1 MEQHNFLVIGL
12 GGTGC
17 AVVRELKKKLY
28 TEWRSQGS
36 SGVYPEVYSFEGAFG
51 GQKVESRIA
60 TLSVDSNEKDLAGQ
74 GERDRKWRV
83 FGETLRLGD
92 REKVLID
99 PSGITKILGSIE
111 RYPGIEPWIRDDIPF
126 VRDINVG
133 STKAEG
139 CNQIRR
145 MGRIALATGDSR
157 NNFIERVE
165 DRIKELRAS
174 GQIKIEIHIACTMA
188 AGTGSG
194 SVIDALAQIQ
204 HFQKTSGYDF
214 PIYVHGFFTAR
225 SVGSKDVGNFYA
237 NQYAALIELN
247 AFRMATYKPWNT
259 GATRQPE
266 RLNVPDPTQE
276 GLGAG
281 DIAGTFKSVA
291 MITDTT
297 EGNFDVPF
305 ETQIDNVA
313 ELLFQLSVRQV
324 GNAPKELRD
333 ALSNEDRAQDPAD
346 VSGGDRSTSFISYG
360 VQRAAIPEREIREKL
375 SYSFG
380 RQFILR
386 VLYNNWDGHFRN
398 SPRTF
403 SKDGFVDARCG
414 VWRVT
419 REHLCLDLVEDATGQ
434 PKYDTYEIEW
444 RKEMTRQA
452 ERVIE
457 VGDAYEARVAWVGDL
472 DRRAENYWDKGFR
485 GRAHAGGAVDFFK
498 NRKEPAEI
506 RARARAVRDI
516 IERDLIRGFEG
527 RDPDYPLH
535 HIPDAIDFLIKQR
548 IENDRLAFGE
558 LESKAVEQAKEA
570 DAQRAEIREQYQRAG
585 RWAKGKHQRLFG
597 NYRDATMRLYYWR
610 AMQLAADYAREFCAA
625 LIDELLLLQRHVGG
639 FATRLKLINT
649 NFDQEIAARISETE
663 EAGKGGDIY
672 LVNAKAINN
681 TIRER
686 FEDDKAMQDKQVNV
700 TMEALQQ
707 LRGDRFEF
715 TAYLEKMPV
724 DNTERV
730 AGPFVDELR
739 RVAEST
745 AVEADRRLRE
755 SDPQFAGIFGQN
767 IVRKLYFD
775 HGGRV
780 DGELEDWL
788 RSLMDRSMPMV
799 AFDPSEEP
807 MDLPKP
813 GPVLRRCVFVPK
825 CKSVPDEFEQQLANK
840 IKSIVGGQG
849 SCKTVESHF
858 FEVPEDRN
866 PSELV
871 IISVAF
877 FFSARY
883 TKVAHGLKDKY
894 LERLEQKTEVD
905 SRRAYFQVHTESH
918 NPPLPDLMKL
928 GRREVLD
935 KNMAPVL
942 LATALDLMRIE
953 EATGQVRFGNVDSF
967 GRIKDKVDTG
977 MRVKKET
984 IDATAQSETRFGQS
998 IPLEMVVLFTLYL
1011 EEFRED
1017 SLNTLNRLVEN
1028 HFAADVDLA
1037 GIQQRLE
1044 TMSGQAFLLSGKKED
1059 DPNYA
1064 LINNQTKLAVELAR
1078 RLADRSSLT
1087 R

>member
-28 TEWRSQGS
+28 IEWRSQGN
-36 SGVYPEVYSFEGAFG
+36 SGVYPEIYSFEGAFG

-60 TLSVDSNEKDLAGQ
+60 TLSLDSNEKDLAGQ
-74 GERDRKWRV
+74 GEKDRKWRV

-111 RYPGIEPWIRDDIPF
+111 RYPGIEPWIKNEIPF

-145 MGRIALATGDSR
+145 MGRIALATGDSQ
-157 NNFIERVE
+157 NNFIERVA
-165 DRIKELRAS
+165 DRIKELRAG
-174 GQIKIEIHIACTMA
+174 GQIKVEIHIACTMA

-204 HFQKTSGYDF
+204 RFQKINGYDF
-214 PIYVHGFFTAR
+214 PIYVHAFFTAR
-225 SVGSKDVGNFYA
+225 NVGSKDVGNFYA
-237 NQYAALIELN
+237 NQYAALTELN
-247 AFRMATYKPWNT
+247 AFRMAIYKPWNI
-259 GATRQPE
+259 GAVKQPE
-266 RLNVPDPTQE
+266 RLEVPDPTQE
-276 GLGAG
+276 GAG
-281 DIAGTFKSVA
+281 TGDLAGTFKSVA

-297 EGNFDVPF
+297 EGNFDIPF
-305 ETQIDNVA
+305 DDQIDNVA

-346 VSGGDRSTSFISYG
+346 VSGGNRSTSFIGYG

-380 RQFILR
+380 KQFILR
-386 VLYNNWDGHFRN
+386 ILYNNWDGRFRD
-398 SPRTF
+398 SPRIF
-403 SKDGFVDARCG
+403 SRDGFVDARRG
-414 VWRVT
+414 VWRAT
-419 REHLCLDLVEDATGQ
+419 RDHLYLDLVEDATGQ

-452 ERVIE
+452 DRVVE
-457 VGDAYEARVAWVGDL
+457 VGDVYEARVAWIGDL
-472 DRRAENYWDKGFR
+472 DRRAENYWEKGFR
-485 GRAHAGGAVDFFK
+485 GKAHAGGTIDFFK

-506 RARARAVRDI
+506 RARASAVRGI

-535 HIPDAIDFLIKQR
+535 HIPGAIDFLIKQR

-558 LESKAVEQAKEA
+558 LEAKAIEQAKEA

-585 RWAKGKHQRLFG
+585 RWAKGKHGRLFG
-597 NYRDATMRLYYWR
+597 NYRDATMRFYYWR
-610 AMQLAADYAREFCAA
+610 TVQLAAEYAQGFCAA
-625 LIDELLLLQRHVGG
+625 LIDELHQLQRQVED

-649 NFDQEIAARISETE
+649 NFDQEIATRISETE
-663 EAGKGGDIY
+663 EAEERGDIIH
-672 LVNAKAINN
+672 LVDAKAINN

-686 FEDDKAMQDKQVNV
+686 FEGDKAMQDKQIDV
-700 TMEALQQ
+700 TMESLQQ
-707 LRGDRFEF
+707 LRADRFEF
-715 TAYLEKMPV
+715 AAYLEKMPV

-730 AGPFVDELR
+730 AGSFVDELR
-739 RVAEST
+739 RVAESN
-745 AVEADRRLRE
+745 AVEANRYLRE
-755 SDPQFAGIFGQN
+755 FDAKFEGIFGQN
-767 IVRKLYFD
+767 IVRKLYSD
-775 HGGRV
+775 HGDRV

-799 AFDPSEEP
+799 AFDPNEEP

-825 CKSVPDEFEQQLANK
+825 CKSVPDKFEQQLADK
-840 IKSIVGGQG
+840 IKSIIGGQG
-849 SCKTVESHF
+849 SCKTVESYF

-866 PSELV
+866 PGELV

-894 LERLEQKTEVD
+894 IERLEQKTDVD

-928 GRREVLD
+928 GRRDVLGR
-935 KNMAPVL
+935 NMAPIL
-942 LATALDLMRIE
+942 LAIALDLMRIE
-953 EATGQVRFGNVDSF
+953 EATGQIRFGNVDSF

-977 MRVKKET
+977 MRVKKEA
-984 IDATAQSETRFGQS
+984 IDAAEQSEARFGQP

-1017 SLNTLNRLVEN
+1017 SLNALNRLVEGR
-1028 HFAADVDLA
+1028 FSDDIDLDR
-1037 GIQQRLE
+1037 IQQRLD

-1059 DPNYA
+1059 DPIYT
-1064 LINNQTKLAVELAR
+1064 LIDNQTKLAAELAR
-1078 RLADRSSLT
+1078 RLADRSSI
-1087 R
+1087 